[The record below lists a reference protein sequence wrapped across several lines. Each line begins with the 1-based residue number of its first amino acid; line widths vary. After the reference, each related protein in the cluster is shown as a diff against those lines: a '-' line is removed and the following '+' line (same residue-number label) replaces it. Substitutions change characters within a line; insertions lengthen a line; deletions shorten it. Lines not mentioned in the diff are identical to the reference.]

1 VDIYSIGL
9 KVDSS
14 QVKTAQKELGGM
26 GRQAKGTGNSVQKF
40 GKSSKEYL
48 SLSASLALTV
58 LTFQTHLIPYPTE
71 PKTPKTGCS
80 RLLTISS

>member
-40 GKSSKEYL
+40 GAQCRKNE
-48 SLSASLALTV
+48 
-58 LTFQTHLIPYPTE
+58 QRP
-71 PKTPKTGCS
+71 
-80 RLLTISS
+80 